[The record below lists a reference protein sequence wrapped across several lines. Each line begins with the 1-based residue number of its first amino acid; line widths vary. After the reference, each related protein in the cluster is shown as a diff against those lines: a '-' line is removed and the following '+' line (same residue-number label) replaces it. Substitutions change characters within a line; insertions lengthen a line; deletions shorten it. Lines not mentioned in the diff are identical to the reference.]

1 MQRELCTPAALS
13 RFVVLFRD
21 KLTTRALLLTV
32 RHLRLPVLASQ
43 HLIKSTLCRTT
54 ILFLGDADS
63 LTKLLAPFLRIAKTS
78 PQFTVE
84 IAQHGFVPVVLEL
97 LQRQHAPA
105 QRDLLSIIH
114 VIYEHYPRP
123 KELIVKYRLQE
134 HLRLLTGN
142 KRGEAAVLVQTQAQR
157 LLDAFQINMV
167 L

>member
-1 MQRELCTPAALS
+1 MMWAS
-13 RFVVLFRD
+13 
-21 KLTTRALLLTV
+21 LTV
-32 RHLRLPVLASQ
+32 LPLPCPAWLPETYHTIGPGS
-43 HLIKSTLCRTT
+43 STLHPP
-54 ILFLGDADS
+54 GDADS

-97 LQRQHAPA
+97 LQTQHAPA

-142 KRGEAAVLVQTQAQR
+142 RRGEAAVLVQTQAQR